1 MSGGEGIKMTIKVD
15 EQNLKELIKK
25 YPAIKGTIEKQI
37 EYWLERFK
45 TKPFEEGIKNIWFP
59 EIKDSINFINTEKIK
74 KNKRKNNKIKTIEK
88 TEVEFHKAIKWFSTK
103 KDLATKF
110 VEIQPL
116 YYDNYKIWWMWNLKE
131 YKWEM
136 IDETDILNAISLYSF
151 ANTINSKEKTETI
164 EALKQ
169 VARLNKPKEIK
180 KSWVQFGDIIYDIE
194 TDKNFKANPK
204 YFVSN
209 PIPYC
214 FGKSEDTPE
223 IDKLFKDWLGK
234 EDVKELYE
242 IIAFSIVPNY
252 FIHRIICLIGSGA
265 NGKSTYLDLISKF
278 LGENNMTT
286 TSLDSLLGNRFAG
299 AKLLK
304 KLVCIMGETN
314 YGTISRTE
322 YIKRLSGG
330 VDMIDGEI
338 KNKNPFNF
346 INYAKLI
353 IATNSLPM
361 TTDKTEG
368 FYRRWRILEFN
379 NLFEIEKDVLKDIP
393 ENEYENLALKTYRLC
408 KELWKNR
415 IFTNEGNFKERKRIY
430 EEKSNPIMIFI
441 NQNYEKDIK
450 GEVEYGEFVESF
462 SDYLTQKGY
471 RLLSRTIIS
480 RQLKAEGFEV
490 KKKNIDID
498 DGFGGTKKTS
508 INYIIG
514 LSLNKNSSL
523 GSKEKEGNKLD
534 NTDNTDN
541 TGESSYISQ
550 GESTETDDIIGIRV
564 LSGLSRAEK
573 PEFALD
579 KVKELM
585 EKEDKDD

>member
-1 MSGGEGIKMTIKVD
+1 MFNLPTMSGGEGIKMTIKVD

-498 DGFGGTKKTS
+498 DGFGGTKK
-508 INYIIG
+508 
-514 LSLNKNSSL
+514 
-523 GSKEKEGNKLD
+523 
-534 NTDNTDN
+534 
-541 TGESSYISQ
+541 Q
-550 GESTETDDIIGIRV
+550 V
-564 LSGLSRAEK
+564 
-573 PEFALD
+573 
-579 KVKELM
+579 
-585 EKEDKDD
+585 

>member
-1 MSGGEGIKMTIKVD
+1 
-15 EQNLKELIKK
+15 
-25 YPAIKGTIEKQI
+25 
-37 EYWLERFK
+37 
-45 TKPFEEGIKNIWFP
+45 
-59 EIKDSINFINTEKIK
+59 
-74 KNKRKNNKIKTIEK
+74 
-88 TEVEFHKAIKWFSTK
+88 
-103 KDLATKF
+103 
-110 VEIQPL
+110 
-116 YYDNYKIWWMWNLKE
+116 
-131 YKWEM
+131 
-136 IDETDILNAISLYSF
+136 
-151 ANTINSKEKTETI
+151 
-164 EALKQ
+164 
-169 VARLNKPKEIK
+169 
-180 KSWVQFGDIIYDIE
+180 
-194 TDKNFKANPK
+194 
-204 YFVSN
+204 
-209 PIPYC
+209 
-214 FGKSEDTPE
+214 
-223 IDKLFKDWLGK
+223 
-234 EDVKELYE
+234 
-242 IIAFSIVPNY
+242 
-252 FIHRIICLIGSGA
+252 
-265 NGKSTYLDLISKF
+265 
-278 LGENNMTT
+278 
-286 TSLDSLLGNRFAG
+286 
-299 AKLLK
+299 
-304 KLVCIMGETN
+304 
-314 YGTISRTE
+314 
-322 YIKRLSGG
+322 
-330 VDMIDGEI
+330 
-338 KNKNPFNF
+338 
-346 INYAKLI
+346 
-353 IATNSLPM
+353 
-361 TTDKTEG
+361 G